1 MKKLFTTIAVLTL
14 MTACFTGCNSDNT
27 TDDTSV
33 ANTVSQNETPETVTS
48 ISTPDN
54 TEAIENNTEET
65 NLFEY
70 YSLLDAEY
78 QKSLDTG
85 CFASCIIDNVAY
97 FDAYKMEESGVA
109 DADMGF
115 ASYDYNTGKAKIIIP
130 DESTYDY
137 MYCSGKVYCASYKQ
151 IHCYDTDGNLIKELP
166 ADLTYDVELWNVM
179 SDGTAIIRATDKR
192 VFYSVSEDFSTI
204 TELPKIIV
212 KGEHNREEEVEIKNV
227 IGSVDDNLY
236 VVGSDCLVHG
246 INLKTGEQTHY
257 TDIAISTH
265 KYKADVQRATYI
277 IGDYLIYP
285 TKPAAN
291 DTYDSKTIF
300 NLKTGEKIGTAK
312 IGRYAGGNTSYCQTF
327 DANHASYQAPLNDDY
342 FEISENNT
350 IIEEYKRESYITLL
364 DKTRYLYRDS
374 YGMFLREVGTDGETE
389 IIFE

>member
-1 MKKLFTTIAVLTL
+1 MKRLFTAIISLAV
-14 MTACFTGCNSDNT
+14 MTACFTGCNSDDAAN
-27 TDDTSV
+27 DTSV
-33 ANTVSQNETPETVTS
+33 ANTVSQNETPETAASV
-48 ISTPDN
+48 INPDN
-54 TEAIENNTEET
+54 TEIIESNVEET

-97 FDAYKMEESGVA
+97 FDAYKMKKTGVA

-166 ADLTYDVELWNVM
+166 KGLTRDVGLWHVM
-179 SDGTAIIRATDKR
+179 TDGTAIIRATDKR

-212 KGEHNREEEVEIKNV
+212 KGEHNREEELEVKNV
-227 IGSVDDNLY
+227 IGSIGDTLY
-236 VVGSDCLVHG
+236 VVANDCRLYG
-246 INLKTGEQTHY
+246 INVKTGEQT
-257 TDIAISTH
+257 DFDNISISTQ
-265 KYKADVQRATYI
+265 KYAAYI
-277 IGDYLIYP
+277 IGDLLFYP
-285 TKPAAN
+285 TEAAAN
-291 DTYDSKTIF
+291 GTYDPKTIF
-300 NLKTGEKIGTAK
+300 NLKTGEEIGTAK

-342 FEISENNT
+342 FKISENNT

-374 YGMFLREVGTDGETE
+374 YGMFLREVGTDGEIE